1 MMAPLAQTVPRQ
13 SRDAAAAGLPPLIR
27 PDPAVRLVCAAILSV
42 CMALLA
48 RPSAAAA
55 ALGCAVALLALFR
68 PAWGKTGRRLIA
80 VNAFLALVWL
90 FTPFTTPGAPLG
102 RFLGLAPTRQGVEL
116 ALLVT
121 LKANAIVLVF
131 MALVAP
137 LGPTA
142 LARAMKRLHCPE
154 KLVWLILLM
163 GRNIE
168 LLRGEWRRLD
178 EAARLRGFAPRSSL
192 HAWRVFGALFGLL
205 FVRAHDRGRRSLEAM
220 RLRGFNG
227 RLPLTGGSFRPVLSD
242 ALPGALAIALAAA
255 LILAERL

>member
-1 MMAPLAQTVPRQ
+1 MMAPLAQTLGQREV
-13 SRDAAAAGLPPLIR
+13 AAVAMPPLAR
-27 PDPAVRLVCAAILSV
+27 PDPAVRLGCAALLSV
-42 CMALLA
+42 CMALLT

-55 ALGCAVALLALFR
+55 ALGFAAALLALSR
-68 PAWGKTGRRLIA
+68 PAWGQTGRRLLA
-80 VNAFLALVWL
+80 VNAFLVLVWL
-90 FTPFTTPGAPLG
+90 FTPFTTPGEPLG
-102 RFLGLAPTRQGVEL
+102 SFLGLAPTRQGLEL

-142 LARAMKRLHCPE
+142 LAGALKRLHCPE

-178 EAARLRGFAPRSSL
+178 EAARLRGFAPRSGL

-205 FVRAHDRGRRSLEAM
+205 FVRAHDRGNRSLEAM

-227 RLPLTGGSFRPVLSD
+227 RLPLTEKRFRLTLAD
-242 ALPGALAIALAAA
+242 ALLGTLALAVASL
-255 LILAERL
+255 LILADRL